1 MIGAAME
8 LSLDRDD
15 QDRIIYL
22 CILDSKFLGQVMR
35 QRLKSSHFASEVRQ
49 KTFSTLSEFYGKY
62 EKAPGTDIISEIER
76 KIHSKRI
83 KEEDQAMYEDYLM
96 KIFSI
101 PAFSEELIK
110 DRLDFFLKTRI
121 ASTLSNSLLK
131 LQDYFTVDPDK
142 ALDLARDAI
151 IEADSLTG
159 RKGVESIL
167 FDPLEGLR
175 ERDFLTKFGIDPID
189 KQLRGGLKKTNY
201 VIIQGFTGMGKS
213 WCINHLA
220 RMAVRFGNSPL
231 VIPTEMSNYTAKLR
245 FRQSFTGLTVKEALK
260 RPEEVRKN
268 TARSMTRGADIFL
281 LSEEEKGMRVD
292 ELPAVLEDTESK
304 TGKKIDLI
312 LIDSPDDLLPPNGR
326 YKNQL
331 ESNTAIH
338 TYLKNFAKNED
349 RCVVGTAQVQRGGE
363 KKEWL
368 GASNVGDNIN
378 KIRKATVAISINGL
392 NKEKERWLYR
402 MWLFKNTDGMEGARV
417 WARRDFQ
424 RGQFVT
430 KYARYERSAYKD
442 IIDNEPV
449 MEKNKD

>member
-1 MIGAAME
+1 ME
-8 LSLDRDD
+8 LTLDRDD
-15 QDRIIYL
+15 QDRIMYL
-22 CILDSKFLGQVMR
+22 CILDSKFLGQVIR

-49 KTFSTLSEFYGKY
+49 KVFSTVSDFYVKY

-83 KEEDQAMYEDYLM
+83 KEEDKVMYEDYLL

-101 PAFSEELIK
+101 PAFSEDLIK

-121 ASTLSNSLLK
+121 VTTLSNSLLK
-131 LQDYFTVDPDK
+131 LQDYFTIDPDK
-142 ALDLARDAI
+142 ALDLAREAI
-151 IEADSLTG
+151 IEVDSLTG

-167 FDPLEGLR
+167 FDPLDSIVK
-175 ERDFLTKFGIDPID
+175 RDFLTKFGIDPID
-189 KQLRGGLKKTNY
+189 KQLGGGLKKTNY

-213 WCINHLA
+213 WAVNHLA
-220 RMAVRFGNSPL
+220 KMAVRFGNSPL

-245 FRQSFTGLTVKEALK
+245 FRQSFTGLTASEALQK
-260 RPEEVRKN
+260 PEDVKKY

-292 ELPAVLEDTESK
+292 ELPAILDNTESR

-331 ESNTAIH
+331 EANTAIH
-338 TYLKNFAKNED
+338 TYLKNFAKNEEK
-349 RCVVGTAQVQRGGE
+349 CVVGTAQVQRGGGE
-363 KKEWL
+363 REWL
-368 GASNVGDNIN
+368 GPSNVGDNIN

-392 NKEKERWLYR
+392 TTEKERWLYR
-402 MWLFKNTDGMEGARV
+402 LWLFKNTDGMEGAKI
-417 WARRDFQ
+417 WAKRDFR

-430 KYARYERSAYKD
+430 KYARYERTAYKD
-442 IIDNEPV
+442 IIDKEPV
-449 MEKNKD
+449 MEKGSDD